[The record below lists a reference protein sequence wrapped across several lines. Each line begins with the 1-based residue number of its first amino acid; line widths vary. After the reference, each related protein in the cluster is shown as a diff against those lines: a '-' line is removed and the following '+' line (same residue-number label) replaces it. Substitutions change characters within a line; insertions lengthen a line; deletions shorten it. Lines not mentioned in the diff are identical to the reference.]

1 MDWTQIIIALIGA
14 GGITGLFLISE
25 KKASAAITN
34 LLKQYD
40 TLQGLYDKLQAR
52 YDVETD
58 KVGKLY
64 KEIDDLHN
72 KLDDANTKCAVNEI
86 LRCDITKCEHRQ
98 PPLGS
103 IKKYNLKDE
112 EADNVQL
119 DS

>member
-1 MDWTQIIIALIGA
+1 MDWTQIIIALIGV

-64 KEIDDLHN
+64 KEIEDLHN
-72 KLDDANTKCAVNEI
+72 QLDLANTRAATNELKRCDNITCPKRMPPLVDQWRMDVNEAEG
-86 LRCDITKCEHRQ
+86 KE
-98 PPLGS
+98 G
-103 IKKYNLKDE
+103 E
-112 EADNVQL
+112 
-119 DS
+119 